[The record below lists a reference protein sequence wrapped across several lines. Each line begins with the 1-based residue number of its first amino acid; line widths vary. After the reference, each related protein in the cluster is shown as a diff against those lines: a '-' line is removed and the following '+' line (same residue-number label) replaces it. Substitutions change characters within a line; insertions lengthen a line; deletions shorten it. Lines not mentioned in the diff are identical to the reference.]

1 MERIKSIG
9 NRILIIIL
17 LSLVILVLLAG
28 CGTKENITFMAEI
41 ESVSENNILV
51 NTIDF
56 ETFDKASV
64 DISGA
69 EYDFELTD
77 GQIIDVTILPEI
89 RESYPVQVT
98 GVKLTLLEEAVG
110 KVADY
115 FPIKENTKYIYEG
128 YGNEFAS
135 FQVFTD
141 YASENK
147 VQKRVD
153 NGGSVLV
160 NVYEIS
166 DEKLVRK
173 FFRGETYYRENF
185 LEEQDEEQ
193 EILLMEPLKKGTS
206 WKLLDGRQRSIT
218 GVNTEV
224 ETPMGK
230 FKTVEVST
238 EGNDSITIDYYAK
251 DIGLVKTI
259 FQTEGMEVSSS
270 LKSIE
275 ENSSNIQSVQFYY
288 PDESGKIYYKTK
300 QVPFRTNDRTAN
312 ILEKAY
318 KESVGETSGVV
329 LTTNAAIKSLALDD
343 GNKVRLDLNSDF
355 LTEMNAGAAFETAI
369 LQCIANTFCHYYD
382 AEELILTIEGKPYE
396 SGHIIMQE
404 NEAIRA
410 NYEGVFE
417 KE

>member
-1 MERIKSIG
+1 
-9 NRILIIIL
+9 
-17 LSLVILVLLAG
+17 
-28 CGTKENITFMAEI
+28 
-41 ESVSENNILV
+41 
-51 NTIDF
+51 
-56 ETFDKASV
+56 
-64 DISGA
+64 
-69 EYDFELTD
+69 
-77 GQIIDVTILPEI
+77 
-89 RESYPVQVT
+89 
-98 GVKLTLLEEAVG
+98 
-110 KVADY
+110 
-115 FPIKENTKYIYEG
+115 
-128 YGNEFAS
+128 
-135 FQVFTD
+135 
-141 YASENK
+141 
-147 VQKRVD
+147 
-153 NGGSVLV
+153 
-160 NVYEIS
+160 
-166 DEKLVRK
+166 
-173 FFRGETYYRENF
+173 
-185 LEEQDEEQ
+185 
-193 EILLMEPLKKGTS
+193 
-206 WKLLDGRQRSIT
+206 
-218 GVNTEV
+218 
-224 ETPMGK
+224 
-230 FKTVEVST
+230 
-238 EGNDSITIDYYAK
+238 
-251 DIGLVKTI
+251 
-259 FQTEGMEVSSS
+259 MEVSSS

-355 LTEMNAGAAFETAI
+355 LTEMNAGAAFETVI